1 VVITSSS
8 SRGEDPTLGT
18 TILSSSLY
26 PVLVSPELMVDK
38 EAVLQEGKEKVKR

>member
-8 SRGEDPTLGT
+8 QGEDPTLGT

-26 PVLVSPELMVDK
+26 PVLVSPELVVD
-38 EAVLQEGKEKVKR
+38 EAVLQEGKEEVKR